1 MIEWKLAGD
10 FNENKA
16 VICKDMFSEEP
27 QIHCQDKRFQFGLEE
42 NLVLSTNFNK
52 DKWYVDQ

>member
-16 VICKDMFSEEP
+16 VINNDMFSE
-27 QIHCQDKRFQFGLEE
+27 KRYI
-42 NLVLSTNFNK
+42 VKIK
-52 DKWYVDQ
+52 DSSLDLKI